1 MNKKLKSIIREETR
15 TEKQIE
21 ALQEHLKEV
30 RIRRKQIEDD
40 AILRSIRGMKL
51 DRGSLLELLDGIQ
64 AGSIDMMALI
74 TDEAEDEET
83 GEDKD
88 PEDESDSNDDS
99 EETESDPN
107 DDEDADYRDLSD
119 ALNEAFEKAS
129 QYGAAEADE
138 EGSDDYEE

>member
-64 AGSIDMMALI
+64 AGNIDMMALI
-74 TDEAEDEET
+74 TDEAEDEEA
-83 GEDKD
+83 
-88 PEDESDSNDDS
+88 
-99 EETESDPN
+99 
-107 DDEDADYRDLSD
+107 DEDAEVNDEEDEDEADSEAADDQDSDYNNLSD
-119 ALNEAFEKAS
+119 ALNAAYEKAS
-129 QYGAAEADE
+129 QHGAAGTDE

>member
-74 TDEAEDEET
+74 ADEAEDEEA
-83 GEDKD
+83 
-88 PEDESDSNDDS
+88 
-99 EETESDPN
+99 
-107 DDEDADYRDLSD
+107 DEDAEVNDEEDEDEADSEAADDQDSDYNNLSD
-119 ALNEAFEKAS
+119 ALNAAYEKAS
-129 QYGAAEADE
+129 QYGAAGTDE